1 MSLTPVTLQGAGV
14 TIAADRRGDPA
25 DPSVLFLHGGGQ
37 TRHSWGGT
45 ADALAGHGWCTYNL
59 DARGHGESGWSEQ
72 GRYSLGDFSADLVSV
87 VDQLP
92 DKPAIVGASLGGL
105 ASILA
110 IGRDCPQLARGLV
123 LVDIVPAMEKEGTDR
138 IGAFMTANM
147 ASGFASL
154 EEAAMAVAAYNP
166 HRKRPPSTEGLS
178 KNLRE
183 RDGRWFWHWDPE
195 FIRGAFGDL
204 PSEVRDTA
212 LLMECAKTIDV
223 PILVVRGRMSDVITE
238 QAARDFVARVPN
250 ASFSDVADSAHMVA
264 GDRNDAFTREVSE
277 FLDSLA

>member
-1 MSLTPVTLQGAGV
+1 MKPTPVSFVGAGV

-25 DPSVLFLHGGGQ
+25 DPSVLFMHGGGQ
-37 TRHSWGGT
+37 TRHSWGRT
-45 ADALAGHGWCTYNL
+45 AEELAGHDWCTYTL
-59 DARGHGESGWSEQ
+59 DARGHGESEWSPD
-72 GRYSLGDFSADLVSV
+72 GDYSLGAFAADLISI

-92 DKPAIVGASLGGL
+92 DTPAIVGASLGGL
-105 ASILA
+105 TSILA
-110 IGRDCPQLARGLV
+110 IGRDRPGLARGLV

-154 EEAAMAVAAYNP
+154 EEAAESVAAYNP
-166 HRKRPPSTEGLS
+166 HRPKPPSTDGLR

-183 RDGRWFWHWDPE
+183 RDGRWFWHWDPA
-195 FIRGAFGDL
+195 FIRGSFGDL

-212 LLMECAKTIDV
+212 LLMDCARTIQV

-238 QAARDFVARVPN
+238 QAALDFVDQVPL
-250 ASFSDVADSAHMVA
+250 ASFSDVADAAHMVA
-264 GDRNDAFTREVSE
+264 GDRNDAFTAEVAG
-277 FLDSLA
+277 FLDGLD